1 MRLIG
6 STYGLAA
13 AMLVSAMLEP
23 SQKIGSSK
31 TYGEIGRSKHP
42 NHNGPVIDTTKE
54 SKRAKRR
61 RIAKGK

>member
-1 MRLIG
+1 MRMLG
-6 STYGLAA
+6 SAYGLVAA
-13 AMLVSAMLEP
+13 LMVSAM
-23 SQKIGSSK
+23 SHKIDNGK
-31 TYGEIGRSKHP
+31 TYGELRRSKHP